1 MNKSIGEIDNLL
13 KVYNEKLNEYES
25 NINEYY
31 INFKTTIDYYD
42 KEYMIDIN
50 GIVY

>member
-1 MNKSIGEIDNLL
+1 MNKSIEEIDNLL
-13 KVYNEKLNEYES
+13 KIYNEKIIEYES

-31 INFKTTIDYYD
+31 VNFKTTIDLYD

-50 GIVY
+50 GIEM